1 MLLSEVNIDDVTAR
15 YKKRVTEKYGRLA
28 PLAPILEAPI
38 PYKIAGGVTLL
49 TILYFIFGGKK

>member
-1 MLLSEVNIDDVTAR
+1 MHLSEANIDDVTAR

-28 PLAPILEAPI
+28 PIAPLLEAPL

-49 TILYFIFGGKK
+49 AILYFIFGGKK